1 MSLHT
6 AVLLHKSSTV
16 SNVNITGDN
25 HPHPIVMCDSQK
37 GDVNIII
44 RNVDNIL
51 IKNITWDQCKVQIIK
66 CTNAKIFNGQFQLLV
81 AEYALII
88 NKSSVYVEDNGK

>member
-1 MSLHT
+1 MSLHA
-6 AVLLHKSSTV
+6 AVLLHKFTTV
-16 SNVNITGDN
+16 SNVSITGNN
-25 HPHPIVMCDSQK
+25 HLVMYDSQK

-51 IKNITWDQCKVQIIK
+51 IKNVTWDQCKVQIIK
-66 CTNAKIFNGQFQLLV
+66 CTNAKIFNCQFQLSV

-88 NKSSVYVEDNGK
+88 NNSSVHVEDSGK